1 MMQANELQQRLV
13 HVESTIHEAARR
25 CESAQA
31 IPMDIK
37 NCMQELDQR
46 IGQARNMVQSAQD
59 EQQVRQC
66 VDDLEQLGDRA
77 KDACEHS
84 KGNLDDEL
92 KNAIMQAHRELSDLK
107 HQLH

>member
-1 MMQANELQQRLV
+1 MQANELQQRLV
-13 HVESTIHEAARR
+13 HVEGTIHEAARR
-25 CESAQA
+25 CQSAQA
-31 IPMDIK
+31 VPMDIK

-46 IGQARNMVQSAQD
+46 IGQARNMVQSSQD
-59 EQQVRQC
+59 EQQVRQY

-84 KGNLDDEL
+84 QGNIDDEL
-92 KNAIMQAHRELSDLK
+92 KSAIMQAHRELSDLK